1 MGSFPP
7 KRKKIA
13 QQKNKNH
20 HISVKQFQMLSCFVH
35 AFNSKRLTS
44 SCYILRLIDALSYD
58 LTIDYFL
65 SFEAVVINLTAA

>member
-1 MGSFPP
+1 MRPS
-7 KRKKIA
+7 
-13 QQKNKNH
+13 
-20 HISVKQFQMLSCFVH
+20 LVH